1 LLVDRNCCPKLS
13 GHVLYSCI
21 SPGTVAPLHL
31 SWHCNCLAVSAS
43 IAGTAATYLFL
54 QALQLPAPFLAM
66 QLFASSFKHCICL
79 PVLTGAAV
87 ACLFPGTVAPSIF
100 PGIATAWLFLQ
111 ALQLPASFLALQL
124 PPSFLALQL
133 PGCFFRRCSCLPLS
147 WQCTSLHL
155 SWHCNCLN
163 VLQFP
168 AIPACT

>member
-1 LLVDRNCCPKLS
+1 
-13 GHVLYSCI
+13 VLYSCI

-111 ALQLPASFLALQL
+111 ALQLPASFLAMHL
-124 PPSFLALQL
+124 PASFLALQL
-133 PGCFFRRCSCLPLS
+133 PKCFAVSCNSCMYLAHYELES
-147 WQCTSLHL
+147 VFIIII
-155 SWHCNCLN
+155 NCLT
-163 VLQFP
+163 VAAGVAVRLLR
-168 AIPACT
+168 